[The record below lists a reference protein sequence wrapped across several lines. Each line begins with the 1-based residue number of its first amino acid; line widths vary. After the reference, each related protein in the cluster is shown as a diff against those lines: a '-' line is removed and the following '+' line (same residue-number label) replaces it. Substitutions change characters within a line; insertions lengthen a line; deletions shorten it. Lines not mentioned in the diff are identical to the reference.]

1 MATLSHHSWR
11 IAAFSAITSATITV
25 GLMVV
30 LLPHIKGNTSAYAV
44 ASSSTSSNSS
54 FGMYPT
60 NEDPN
65 DSPIVQTVRVSEPA
79 VVSITITKDVPV
91 IQRNFRSDSFG
102 EQFFDDPFYFS
113 FPRYSTDGR
122 TEKREVGGGTAFFV
136 STDGLLLTNKHV
148 VEDEKADYTVFLND
162 GRKLKATVVARDPIS
177 DIALLKVD
185 GGPFTALSLSKSS
198 EPVLG
203 QTVVAIGNA
212 LGEFRNTVSVG
223 VISGLRRSIV
233 AGGLLSG
240 ETEQLSSIIQTDAA
254 INQGNSGGPLVNLH
268 GEVIGMN
275 TAVAGGAQ
283 NIAFAIPAVS
293 LQRALDSYKKYGRIV
308 QPYIGIR
315 YMPITQEIQEEKK
328 LQYSYGML
336 IVKGDGDSEPA
347 ILPGSPADKADLKEG
362 DIIVSI
368 DGQKLTT
375 EMPLGSIIERRHV
388 GDVVHLHIVR
398 GNQEKDVT
406 ITLEERKE

>member
-1 MATLSHHSWR
+1 
-11 IAAFSAITSATITV
+11 
-25 GLMVV
+25 
-30 LLPHIKGNTSAYAV
+30 
-44 ASSSTSSNSS
+44 
-54 FGMYPT
+54 
-60 NEDPN
+60 
-65 DSPIVQTVRVSEPA
+65 
-79 VVSITITKDVPV
+79 
-91 IQRNFRSDSFG
+91 
-102 EQFFDDPFYFS
+102 
-113 FPRYSTDGR
+113 
-122 TEKREVGGGTAFFV
+122 
-136 STDGLLLTNKHV
+136 
-148 VEDEKADYTVFLND
+148 
-162 GRKLKATVVARDPIS
+162 
-177 DIALLKVD
+177 
-185 GGPFTALSLSKSS
+185 
-198 EPVLG
+198 
-203 QTVVAIGNA
+203 
-212 LGEFRNTVSVG
+212 
-223 VISGLRRSIV
+223 V

-315 YMPITQEIQEEKK
+315 YIPITQEIQEEKK